1 MILSSVGLLLVLA
14 LVNTLGLSIKGEEEL
29 AVPLDQDEVE
39 LELDV
44 SRMVILGFCI
54 FEKVKRMVTWTEYQ
68 GIQRVMV

>member
-1 MILSSVGLLLVLA
+1 MILSSLGLFLVLA

-44 SRMVILGFCI
+44 SRMVIRDSWILHF
-54 FEKVKRMVTWTEYQ
+54 
-68 GIQRVMV
+68 

>member
-44 SRMVILGFCI
+44 SRMVIGGSWI
-54 FEKVKRMVTWTEYQ
+54 FEKVKRMIT
-68 GIQRVMV
+68 

>member
-29 AVPLDQDEVE
+29 PVPLDQDEVE

-54 FEKVKRMVTWTEYQ
+54 FEKVKRIIT
-68 GIQRVMV
+68 

>member
-1 MILSSVGLLLVLA
+1 MILSSVGLFLVLA

-54 FEKVKRMVTWTEYQ
+54 FEKVKRMIT
-68 GIQRVMV
+68 

>member
-29 AVPLDQDEVE
+29 AVPLDQDEVQ

-44 SRMVILGFCI
+44 SRMVVLGFCI
-54 FEKVKRMVTWTEYQ
+54 FEKVKRM
-68 GIQRVMV
+68 IA

>member
-1 MILSSVGLLLVLA
+1 MILSSLGLFLVLA

-54 FEKVKRMVTWTEYQ
+54 FEKVKRMIT
-68 GIQRVMV
+68 

>member
-1 MILSSVGLLLVLA
+1 MILSSLGLFLVLA

-54 FEKVKRMVTWTEYQ
+54 FEKVKRMVT
-68 GIQRVMV
+68 

>member
-1 MILSSVGLLLVLA
+1 MILSSVGLFLVLA

-44 SRMVILGFCI
+44 SRMVVLGFCI
-54 FEKVKRMVTWTEYQ
+54 FEKVKRMIT
-68 GIQRVMV
+68 

>member
-44 SRMVILGFCI
+44 SRMVILGFYI
-54 FEKVKRMVTWTEYQ
+54 FEKVKRMVT
-68 GIQRVMV
+68 

>member
-14 LVNTLGLSIKGEEEL
+14 LVNTLGLSIKGEKEL

-44 SRMVILGFCI
+44 SRMVVLGFCV
-54 FEKVKRMVTWTEYQ
+54 FENVKRMIT
-68 GIQRVMV
+68 

>member
-1 MILSSVGLLLVLA
+1 MILSSVGLFLVLA

-44 SRMVILGFCI
+44 SKMVILGFCI
-54 FEKVKRMVTWTEYQ
+54 FEKVKKMVT
-68 GIQRVMV
+68 

>member
-1 MILSSVGLLLVLA
+1 MSILSRVKMILSSVGLLLVLA

-54 FEKVKRMVTWTEYQ
+54 FEKVKRMIT
-68 GIQRVMV
+68 

>member
-29 AVPLDQDEVE
+29 AVPLDQDEVQ

-44 SRMVILGFCI
+44 SRMVVLAFCI
-54 FEKVKRMVTWTEYQ
+54 FENVKRMIT
-68 GIQRVMV
+68 

>member
-54 FEKVKRMVTWTEYQ
+54 FEEN
-68 GIQRVMV
+68 GNIE

>member
-1 MILSSVGLLLVLA
+1 MILSSVGLFLVLA

-44 SRMVILGFCI
+44 SKMVILGFCI
-54 FEKVKRMVTWTEYQ
+54 FEKVKRMIT
-68 GIQRVMV
+68 

>member
-1 MILSSVGLLLVLA
+1 MLVLA

-54 FEKVKRMVTWTEYQ
+54 FEKVKKMIT
-68 GIQRVMV
+68 